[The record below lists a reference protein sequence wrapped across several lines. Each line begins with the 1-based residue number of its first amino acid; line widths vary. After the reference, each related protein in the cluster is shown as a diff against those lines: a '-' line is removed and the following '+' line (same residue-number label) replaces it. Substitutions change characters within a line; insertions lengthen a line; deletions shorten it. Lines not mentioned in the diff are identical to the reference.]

1 MNAKSAS
8 TRCVDRVD
16 VVVCGGGFAGLTC
29 GVALAARGARV
40 VVLEGHP
47 RGANPQFRGELIHP
61 RGARDLDRLGM
72 LTPLERAGSV
82 EIAGFSAWADG
93 EEDDVVLPY
102 ARGRG
107 AGLGVDHHAMLAV
120 MREVARQRG
129 VTVLLGHRVGE
140 ILRSGDR
147 VIGVRTES
155 DLEFRAELTVGA
167 DGRQSRVRKL
177 LGIEAVVERLS
188 HTVTASIPSSA
199 LPRPSHG
206 HVFLGG
212 VGPVLA
218 YPFAHDSAR
227 MCIDLPLQ
235 AGKGTDKIADYVRE
249 HQVPQLAPSIREALL
264 EALARGD
271 FGGCA
276 THAVTTTT
284 CAVPGAALVGDAGGC
299 AHPLTATGM
308 TAAMNDVQTLA
319 ECTGL
324 LGLSDA
330 ALVRYQRTRY
340 RFVRARD
347 SFTEALY
354 EVFRGQDEGSRALQR
369 GVFRYWRTSA
379 RARATSM
386 GILSGDDPRMSVFI
400 GEYARVM
407 GISTLDVWSGLLPVR
422 PRAATTTRMLRTSLG
437 RLERAVDFA
446 VQALVDERRGRLSD
460 LPATALE
467 AVA

>member
-1 MNAKSAS
+1 MS
-8 TRCVDRVD
+8 RYD

-29 GVALAARGARV
+29 AAAMAERGARV
-40 VVLEGHP
+40 VVLEAHP
-47 RGANPQFRGELIHP
+47 HGANPQFRGELIHP
-61 RGARDLDRLGM
+61 RGARDLDRLGL

-82 EIAGFSAWADG
+82 EIAGFSVWA
-93 EEDDVVLPY
+93 EAEDEDVVLPY

-107 AGLGVDHHAMLAV
+107 AGIGVDHHAMLHTMRDVIRSRGITV
-120 MREVARQRG
+120 MLGQRAS
-129 VTVLLGHRVGE
+129 E

-147 VIGVRTES
+147 VVGVRTES
-155 DLEFRAELTVGA
+155 GLDLRADLTIGA
-167 DGRQSRVRKL
+167 DGRQSRVRKM
-177 LGIEAVVERLS
+177 LGIEGDVELLS
-188 HTVTASIPSSA
+188 HTVTASIPANA
-199 LPRPSHG
+199 LPRPTHG

-212 VGPVLA
+212 VGPVLV
-218 YPFAHDSAR
+218 YPFSHDTAR
-227 MCIDLPLQ
+227 MCIDLPIG
-235 AGKGTDKIADYVRE
+235 AAKGNAAIAEYVRKF
-249 HQVPQLAPSIREALL
+249 QAPQLVPSIREALL
-264 EALARGD
+264 ETLARGE

-276 THAVTTTT
+276 TYAVTTPT
-284 CAVPGAALVGDAGGC
+284 CAVPGAVLVGDAGGC

-319 ECTGL
+319 ECVSL

-369 GVFRYWRTSA
+369 GVFRYWRGSA
-379 RARATSM
+379 RARAASM
-386 GILSGDDPRMSVFI
+386 GILSGDDARMSVFI
-400 GEYARVM
+400 TEYARVM
-407 GISTLDVWSGLLPVR
+407 GVSTLHVWSGLLPVR
-422 PRAATTTRMLRTSLG
+422 PRAATTTHMLKTSLG

-446 VQALVDERRGRLSD
+446 VQALVDERRAHLSE
-460 LPATALE
+460 LPAIPLE